1 MLEQY
6 ILKEGSL
13 NKCDASPMLS
23 STSEFLDEFPKKNSN
38 YENFLNETSKLNF
51 NPITINENIPGNYD
65 NYVGISLSHIAK
77 MKNINF
83 NNALDSSI
91 MNRSFLNERIE
102 RISHN
107 NKKILLLD
115 LDETLIHADFKEE
128 FLNSSAKYD
137 EIITFYSVEE
147 PFSTLEESNKN
158 EDDTESNMTDDESKD
173 ENENENKSI
182 NKVGI
187 FLRPGVG
194 KFLEEVSKYFEVG
207 IFTASVPEYADAV
220 INFLDPENKYIK
232 YRLYRNSCINVG
244 DLVRVKNLRIL
255 KNIPLKDIVL
265 VDNNIYSFAPQ
276 LDNGILINSFFCD
289 KKDNELENV
298 LSYLIEFILP
308 SDDVRKT
315 NEQFFGFKR
324 IVEDMSKKYE
334 RI

>member
-1 MLEQY
+1 MLEEY
-6 ILKEGSL
+6 ILKEGNL

-23 STSEFLDEFPKKNSN
+23 SASTFLDEFPKKESN
-38 YENFLNETSKLNF
+38 YEQFLKETSKLDF

-65 NYVGISLSHIAK
+65 NYVGIALSHIAK

-83 NNALDSSI
+83 NNILDLSI
-91 MNRSFLNERIE
+91 MKENILNKRIE
-102 RISHN
+102 RFSNN

-128 FLNSSAKYD
+128 FLNSNEKYD

-147 PFSTLEESNKN
+147 PFPSLEESNKN

-173 ENENENKSI
+173 ENENKNENI

-187 FLRPGVG
+187 FLRTGVI

-207 IFTASVPEYADAV
+207 IFTASVREYADAV

-255 KNIPLKDIVL
+255 KNISLKDIVL
-265 VDNNIYSFAPQ
+265 VDNNMYSFAPQ

>member
-6 ILKEGSL
+6 ILKEGNL

-128 FLNSSAKYD
+128 FLNSNEKYD
-137 EIITFYSVEE
+137 EVISFYSVDE
-147 PFSTLEESNKN
+147 PFSTLEESNKD

-173 ENENENKSI
+173 ENENI

-187 FLRPGVG
+187 FLRPGVR

-207 IFTASVPEYADAV
+207 IFTASVPEYADAA

-232 YRLYRNSCINVG
+232 FRFYRNSCINVG

-265 VDNNIYSFAPQ
+265 VDNNMYSFAPQ

-289 KKDNELENV
+289 KKDDELENV

-308 SDDVRKT
+308 ADDVRKA

-324 IVEDMSKKYE
+324 ILEDMSKKYE

>member
-6 ILKEGSL
+6 ILKEGNL
-13 NKCDASPMLS
+13 NKCEDSQMISPT
-23 STSEFLDEFPKKNSN
+23 STFLDEFPKRESN
-38 YENFLNETSKLNF
+38 YEKFLNETLKLNF

-65 NYVGISLSHIAK
+65 NYVGIALSHIAK

-83 NNALDSSI
+83 NNILDSLI
-91 MNRSFLNERIE
+91 MKENFLNERMD

-128 FLNSSAKYD
+128 FLNSNEKYD
-137 EIITFYSVEE
+137 EIIKFYSVDE
-147 PFSTLEESNKN
+147 PLSTLEESKKV

-173 ENENENKSI
+173 ENENENI

-187 FLRPGVG
+187 FLRPGVR

-207 IFTASVPEYADAV
+207 IFTASIPEYADAA

-232 YRLYRNSCINVG
+232 FRLYRNSCINVG
-244 DLVRVKNLRIL
+244 DLIRVKNLRIL
-255 KNIPLKDIVL
+255 KNIPLKNIVL

-276 LDNGILINSFFCD
+276 LDNGILINSFFFD
-289 KKDNELENV
+289 KKDDELQNV

-308 SDDVRKT
+308 ADDVRKV

>member
-6 ILKEGSL
+6 ILKEGNL

-23 STSEFLDEFPKKNSN
+23 LTSTFLDEFPKKESN
-38 YENFLNETSKLNF
+38 YGKFLNETSKLNF

-65 NYVGISLSHIAK
+65 NYVGIALSHIAK

-83 NNALDSSI
+83 NYILDSSI
-91 MNRSFLNERIE
+91 MKESFLNERIE
-102 RISHN
+102 RISNN

-128 FLNSSAKYD
+128 FLNSNEKYD
-137 EIITFYSVEE
+137 EIITFYSVDESL
-147 PFSTLEESNKN
+147 STLEESNKD
-158 EDDTESNMTDDESKD
+158 EDDTESNITDDESKD
-173 ENENENKSI
+173 ENEKENENL

-187 FLRPGVG
+187 FLRPGVRN
-194 KFLEEVSKYFEVG
+194 FLEEVSKHFEVG
-207 IFTASVPEYADAV
+207 IFTASVPEYADAA
-220 INFLDPENKYIK
+220 INYLDPENKFIK
-232 YRLYRNSCINVG
+232 FRLYRNSCINVG

-265 VDNNIYSFAPQ
+265 VDNNMYSFAPQ

-289 KKDNELENV
+289 KKDDELENV

-308 SDDVRKT
+308 AEDVRKV
-315 NEQFFGFKR
+315 NGEFFGFKR

>member
-6 ILKEGSL
+6 ILKEGNL

-128 FLNSSAKYD
+128 FLNSNEKYD
-137 EIITFYSVEE
+137 EVITFYSVDE
-147 PFSTLEESNKN
+147 PFSTLEESNKD

-173 ENENENKSI
+173 ENENI

-187 FLRPGVG
+187 FLRPGVR

-207 IFTASVPEYADAV
+207 IFTASVPEYADAA

-232 YRLYRNSCINVG
+232 FRFYRNSCINVG

-265 VDNNIYSFAPQ
+265 VDNNMYSFAPQ

-289 KKDNELENV
+289 KKDDELENV

-308 SDDVRKT
+308 ADDVRKA

>member
-6 ILKEGSL
+6 ILKEGNL

-23 STSEFLDEFPKKNSN
+23 PTSKFLDEFPKKNSN

-65 NYVGISLSHIAK
+65 NYVGIALSHIAK

-128 FLNSSAKYD
+128 FLNSNEKYD
-137 EIITFYSVEE
+137 EVITFYSVDE
-147 PFSTLEESNKN
+147 PFSTLEESNKD

-173 ENENENKSI
+173 ENENI

-187 FLRPGVG
+187 FLRPGVR

-207 IFTASVPEYADAV
+207 IFTASVPEYADAA

-232 YRLYRNSCINVG
+232 FRFYRNSCINVG

-265 VDNNIYSFAPQ
+265 VDNNMYSFAPQ

-289 KKDNELENV
+289 KKDDELENV

-308 SDDVRKT
+308 ADDVRKA

>member
-6 ILKEGSL
+6 ILKEGNL
-13 NKCDASPMLS
+13 NKCDASPMLTLA
-23 STSEFLDEFPKKNSN
+23 STFLDEFPKKESN
-38 YENFLNETSKLNF
+38 YEKFLNETSKLNF

-65 NYVGISLSHIAK
+65 NYVGIALSHIAK

-83 NNALDSSI
+83 NNILDSSI
-91 MNRSFLNERIE
+91 MKESFLNERIE
-102 RISHN
+102 RISNN

-128 FLNSSAKYD
+128 FLNSNEKYD
-137 EIITFYSVEE
+137 EIITFYSVDESL
-147 PFSTLEESNKN
+147 STLDESNKD
-158 EDDTESNMTDDESKD
+158 EDDTESNITDDESKD
-173 ENENENKSI
+173 ENEKENENI

-187 FLRPGVG
+187 FLRPGVRN
-194 KFLEEVSKYFEVG
+194 FLEEVSKHFEVG

-220 INFLDPENKYIK
+220 INYLDPENKFIK
-232 YRLYRNSCINVG
+232 FRLYRNSCTNVG

-265 VDNNIYSFAPQ
+265 VDNNMYSFAPQ

-289 KKDNELENV
+289 KKDDELENV

-308 SDDVRKT
+308 AEDVRKV
-315 NEQFFGFKR
+315 NGEFFGFKR

>member
-1 MLEQY
+1 MLEEY
-6 ILKEGSL
+6 ILKEGNL
-13 NKCDASPMLS
+13 NKCDASPMIS
-23 STSEFLDEFPKKNSN
+23 STSTFLDEFPKKESN
-38 YENFLNETSKLNF
+38 YEKFLKETSKLDF
-51 NPITINENIPGNYD
+51 TPITINENIPGNYD
-65 NYVGISLSHIAK
+65 NYVGIALSHIAK

-83 NNALDSSI
+83 NNILDSLI
-91 MNRSFLNERIE
+91 MKENFLNERMD

-128 FLNSSAKYD
+128 FLNSNEKYD
-137 EIITFYSVEE
+137 EVITFYSVDE
-147 PFSTLEESNKN
+147 PFSTLEESNK

-173 ENENENKSI
+173 ENENI

-187 FLRPGVG
+187 FLRPGVR

-207 IFTASVPEYADAV
+207 IFTASVPEYADAA

-232 YRLYRNSCINVG
+232 FRFYRNSCINVG

-265 VDNNIYSFAPQ
+265 VDNNMYSFAPQ

-289 KKDNELENV
+289 KKDDELENV

-308 SDDVRKT
+308 ADDVRKA

>member
-6 ILKEGSL
+6 ILKEGNL
-13 NKCDASPMLS
+13 NKCNSSPKLS
-23 STSEFLDEFPKKNSN
+23 ATLAFLDESPKKKSN
-38 YENFLNETSKLNF
+38 YEKFLNEISKLHF
-51 NPITINENIPGNYD
+51 NPIPINENIPGNYD
-65 NYVGISLSHIAK
+65 NYVGIALSHIAK

-83 NNALDSSI
+83 NNILDSSI
-91 MNRSFLNERIE
+91 MNENFLNERME
-102 RISHN
+102 RISGN
-107 NKKILLLD
+107 NKKTLLLD
-115 LDETLIHADFKEE
+115 LDETLVHADFREE
-128 FLNSSAKYD
+128 FLNSNEKYD
-137 EIITFYSVEE
+137 EIISFYSVEE
-147 PFSTLEESNKN
+147 PSSTLEESNKD
-158 EDDTESNMTDDESKD
+158 EDDTESNVTDDESKD
-173 ENENENKSI
+173 ENENENI

-187 FLRPGVG
+187 FLRPGVR

-207 IFTASVPEYADAV
+207 IFTASVPEYANAV

-232 YRLYRNSCINVG
+232 FRLYRNNCINVG

-289 KKDNELENV
+289 KKDDELDNV

-308 SDDVRKT
+308 ADDVRKV
-315 NEQFFGFKR
+315 NEQFFGFRR
-324 IVEDMSKKYE
+324 IVEDLSKNYE

>member
-6 ILKEGSL
+6 ILKEGNL

-23 STSEFLDEFPKKNSN
+23 LTSTFLDEFPKKESN
-38 YENFLNETSKLNF
+38 YGKFLNETSKLNF

-65 NYVGISLSHIAK
+65 NYVGIALSHIAK

-83 NNALDSSI
+83 NYILDSSI
-91 MNRSFLNERIE
+91 MKESFLNERIE
-102 RISHN
+102 RISNN

-128 FLNSSAKYD
+128 FLNSNEKYD
-137 EIITFYSVEE
+137 EIITFYSVDESL
-147 PFSTLEESNKN
+147 STLEESNKD
-158 EDDTESNMTDDESKD
+158 EDDTESNITDDESKD
-173 ENENENKSI
+173 ENEKENENI

-187 FLRPGVG
+187 FLRPGVRN
-194 KFLEEVSKYFEVG
+194 FLEEVSKHFEVG
-207 IFTASVPEYADAV
+207 IFTASVPEYADAA
-220 INFLDPENKYIK
+220 INYLDPENKFIK
-232 YRLYRNSCINVG
+232 FRLYRNSCINVG

-265 VDNNIYSFAPQ
+265 VDNNMYSFAPQ

-289 KKDNELENV
+289 KKDDELENV

-308 SDDVRKT
+308 AEDVRKV
-315 NEQFFGFKR
+315 NGEFFGFKR

>member
-6 ILKEGSL
+6 ILKEGNL

-23 STSEFLDEFPKKNSN
+23 LTSTFLDEFPKKESN
-38 YENFLNETSKLNF
+38 YGKFLNETSKLNF

-65 NYVGISLSHIAK
+65 NYVGIALSHIAK

-83 NNALDSSI
+83 NYILDSSI
-91 MNRSFLNERIE
+91 MKESFLNERIE
-102 RISHN
+102 RISNN

-128 FLNSSAKYD
+128 FLNSNEKYD
-137 EIITFYSVEE
+137 EIITFYSVDESL
-147 PFSTLEESNKN
+147 STLEESNKD
-158 EDDTESNMTDDESKD
+158 EDDTESNITDDESKD
-173 ENENENKSI
+173 ENEKENENL

-187 FLRPGVG
+187 FLRPGVR
-194 KFLEEVSKYFEVG
+194 KFLEEVSKHFEVG
-207 IFTASVPEYADAV
+207 IFTASVPEYADAA
-220 INFLDPENKYIK
+220 INYLDPENKFIK
-232 YRLYRNSCINVG
+232 FRLYRNSCINVG

-265 VDNNIYSFAPQ
+265 VDNNMYSFAPQ

-289 KKDNELENV
+289 KKDDELENV

-308 SDDVRKT
+308 AEDVRKV
-315 NEQFFGFKR
+315 NGEFFGFKR

>member
-6 ILKEGSL
+6 ILKEGNL

-23 STSEFLDEFPKKNSN
+23 PTSKFLDEFPKKNSN

-65 NYVGISLSHIAK
+65 NYVGIALSHIAK

-102 RISHN
+102 RISHK

-128 FLNSSAKYD
+128 FLNSNEKYD
-137 EIITFYSVEE
+137 EVITFYSVDE
-147 PFSTLEESNKN
+147 PFSTLEESNK

-173 ENENENKSI
+173 ENENI

-187 FLRPGVG
+187 FLRPGVR

-207 IFTASVPEYADAV
+207 IFTASVPEYADAA

-232 YRLYRNSCINVG
+232 FRFYRNSCINVG

-265 VDNNIYSFAPQ
+265 VDNNMYSFAPQ

-289 KKDNELENV
+289 KKDDELENV

-308 SDDVRKT
+308 ADDVRKA

>member
-6 ILKEGSL
+6 ILKEGNL
-13 NKCDASPMLS
+13 NKCNSSPMVSATLS
-23 STSEFLDEFPKKNSN
+23 FLDESPKKKSN
-38 YENFLNETSKLNF
+38 YEKFLNEISKLNF
-51 NPITINENIPGNYD
+51 NPIPINENIPGNYD
-65 NYVGISLSHIAK
+65 NYVGIALSHIAK

-83 NNALDSSI
+83 NNILDSSI
-91 MNRSFLNERIE
+91 MNESFLNERME
-102 RISHN
+102 RISRN

-115 LDETLIHADFKEE
+115 LDETLVHADFREE
-128 FLNSSAKYD
+128 FLNSNEKYD
-137 EIITFYSVEE
+137 EIISFYSVEE
-147 PFSTLEESNKN
+147 PSSTLEKSNKD
-158 EDDTESNMTDDESKD
+158 EDDTESNVTDDESKD
-173 ENENENKSI
+173 ENENKTI

-187 FLRPGVG
+187 FLRPGVR

-232 YRLYRNSCINVG
+232 FRLYRNNCINVG

-255 KNIPLKDIVL
+255 KNIPLKDIIL
-265 VDNNIYSFAPQ
+265 VDNNMYSFAPQ

-289 KKDNELENV
+289 KKDDELDNV

-308 SDDVRKT
+308 ADDVRKA
-315 NEQFFGFKR
+315 NEQFFGFRR
-324 IVEDMSKKYE
+324 IVEDMSKNYE

>member
-6 ILKEGSL
+6 ILKEGNL

-23 STSEFLDEFPKKNSN
+23 LTSTFLDEFPKKESN
-38 YENFLNETSKLNF
+38 YGKFLNETSKLNF

-65 NYVGISLSHIAK
+65 NYVGIALSHIAK

-83 NNALDSSI
+83 NYILDSSI
-91 MNRSFLNERIE
+91 MKESFLNERIE
-102 RISHN
+102 RISNN

-128 FLNSSAKYD
+128 FLNSNEKYD
-137 EIITFYSVEE
+137 EIITFYSVDESL
-147 PFSTLEESNKN
+147 STLDESNKD
-158 EDDTESNMTDDESKD
+158 EDDTESNITDDESKD
-173 ENENENKSI
+173 ENEKENENL

-187 FLRPGVG
+187 FLRPGVRN
-194 KFLEEVSKYFEVG
+194 FLEEVSKHFEVG
-207 IFTASVPEYADAV
+207 IFTASVPEYADAA
-220 INFLDPENKYIK
+220 INYLDPENKFIK
-232 YRLYRNSCINVG
+232 FRLYRNSCINVG

-265 VDNNIYSFAPQ
+265 VDNNMYSFAPQ

-289 KKDNELENV
+289 KKDDELENV

-308 SDDVRKT
+308 AEDVRKV
-315 NEQFFGFKR
+315 NGEFFGFKR

>member
-6 ILKEGSL
+6 ILKEGNL

-23 STSEFLDEFPKKNSN
+23 LTSTFLDEFPKKESN
-38 YENFLNETSKLNF
+38 YGKFLNETSKLNF

-83 NNALDSSI
+83 NYILDSSI
-91 MNRSFLNERIE
+91 MKESFLNERIE
-102 RISHN
+102 RISNN

-128 FLNSSAKYD
+128 FLNSNEKYD
-137 EIITFYSVEE
+137 EIITFYSVDESL
-147 PFSTLEESNKN
+147 STLEESNKD
-158 EDDTESNMTDDESKD
+158 EDDTESNITDDESKD
-173 ENENENKSI
+173 ENEKENENL

-187 FLRPGVG
+187 FLRPGVR
-194 KFLEEVSKYFEVG
+194 KFLEEVSKHFEVG
-207 IFTASVPEYADAV
+207 IFTASVPEYADAA
-220 INFLDPENKYIK
+220 INYLDPENKFIK
-232 YRLYRNSCINVG
+232 FRLYRNSCINVG

-265 VDNNIYSFAPQ
+265 VDNNMYSFAPQ

-289 KKDNELENV
+289 KKDDELENV

-308 SDDVRKT
+308 AEDVRKV
-315 NEQFFGFKR
+315 NGEFFGFKR

>member
-6 ILKEGSL
+6 ILKEGNL

-128 FLNSSAKYD
+128 FLNSNEKYD
-137 EIITFYSVEE
+137 EVITFYSVDE
-147 PFSTLEESNKN
+147 PFSTLEESNKD

-173 ENENENKSI
+173 ENENI

-187 FLRPGVG
+187 FLRPGVR

-207 IFTASVPEYADAV
+207 IFTASVQEYADAA

-232 YRLYRNSCINVG
+232 FRFYRNSCINVG

-265 VDNNIYSFAPQ
+265 VDNNMYSFAPQ

-289 KKDNELENV
+289 KKDDELENV

-308 SDDVRKT
+308 ADDVRKA